1 MHHRGTEATKGSIA
15 VHDTS
20 YAPDERFDV
29 EVDQETEPEIEQLQV
44 CKELSAVNRVERL
57 DSLHFDN
64 QSPLDEQIDSIRR
77 GYADTFV
84 PKRHALLLDPRRS
97 SQRELMTQTRLVARL
112 EESRPKRA
120 MHLYGRADDLPRQHR
135 IRTGSGG
142 VLRVLC
148 ACVVNHEPR

>member
-64 QSPLDEQIDSIRR
+64 QPPLDAQIDSIRR
-77 GYADTFV
+77 GYADTVV
-84 PKRHALLLDPRRS
+84 PKRHAMLLDPRQS

-112 EESRPKRA
+112 RSPGPGARCTSMAAP
-120 MHLYGRADDLPRQHR
+120 MTCLDS
-135 IRTGSGG
+135 IGSGPDPG
-142 VLRVLC
+142 ASSVSSVP
-148 ACVVNHEPR
+148 VW